1 MGEFAT
7 IAGGAAVPERR
18 QDRPR
23 PGLFEHS
30 SLEPEA
36 QARLRHLIRQV
47 ELAKGESAVLEGQKD
62 PGLLTVASGVLK
74 LYKELHDGRRQITGF
89 RFSGDLLTWSLPGRC
104 AEVSVQAVT
113 DAVLCHVDS
122 HRFREFSAAHPAIGC
137 LFQDLAAAESAK
149 LQAHMLTLG
158 RKAPME
164 KMASFLLEMLRCNSG
179 IGQGDDQVNL
189 PQVNLPQVNLPQVYL
204 PMTRNDIADYLGLET
219 ETTSRIFTRL
229 KEEGILAL
237 PRPNRVLVQDWPA
250 LERLASGGA
259 MRPFKAACGT

>member
-1 MGEFAT
+1 MEDFLSVPADGEAQ
-7 IAGGAAVPERR
+7 ASDRR
-18 QDRPR
+18 QDRGR
-23 PGLFEHS
+23 PGLFSRS
-30 SLEPEA
+30 SLDPVPR
-36 QARLRHLIRQV
+36 ARLDHLIRHV
-47 ELAKGESAVLEGQKD
+47 ELAKGDTAVLEGEGD

-74 LYKELHDGRRQITGF
+74 LYKELHDGRRQVTGF
-89 RFSGDLLTWSLPGRC
+89 RFPGDLLTWSLPGQSS
-104 AEVSVQAVT
+104 AVSAQAVT

-122 HRFREFSAAHPAIGC
+122 QQFREFSASHPAVGG
-137 LFQDLAAAESAK
+137 LLQDMAAAESAK

-158 RKAPME
+158 RKTPIE
-164 KMASFLLEMLRCNSG
+164 KLASFLLEMLRRNNG
-179 IGQGDDQVNL
+179 IGQGDSQVN
-189 PQVNLPQVNLPQVYL
+189 L

-259 MRPFKAACGT
+259 MRPFKSARGT